1 VTMTGAVFQ
10 GQTLING
17 EAYNH
22 YSLGTTDIFVDHPVM
37 VVI

>member
-1 VTMTGAVFQ
+1 VFQ

-22 YSLGTTDIFVDHPVM
+22 YSLGTTDVFVDHPVM
-37 VVI
+37 VVV